1 MVEISTIINNQYP
14 HHLYVLS
21 CNEDA
26 EQDAN
31 GSWQST
37 DTDATAKYIGVCRD
51 ETNGRS
57 TEENVAQATY
67 RDFKSLIQLPVDT
80 EHITEGTEIVVTD
93 EKIEAE
99 KLLNSEYVAEARQSG
114 LIRITGVVSKFDKGR
129 LHCRIW
135 I

>member
-1 MVEISTIINNQYP
+1 MVDISTVINNQYP

-21 CNEDA
+21 CNGDA

-31 GSWQST
+31 GSWQ

-51 ETNGRS
+51 ETSGRS

-67 RDFKSLIQLPVDT
+67 RGFQSLIQAPADT
-80 EHITEGTEIVVTD
+80 EHITEGAEIVVTD
-93 EKIEAE
+93 EKIDTDE
-99 KLLNSEYVAEARQSG
+99 LLNSEYVAKAKQSG